1 MMTENPILISADIIN
16 STGKARAFYSTRSGG
31 ISSGCYSTLNL
42 SWRGTDSPENIKEN
56 YKIACREA
64 GIDIN
69 ALVFLFVRGGD
80 AVQKSRPRTL
90 SALEGIDIPHKHC
103 GKFNKKAIPNVDA
116 LITDEKSVT
125 LTSRTADCVPVLILD
140 EKLNCIGAVHS
151 GWRGTLQSIT
161 VETLKQ
167 MEKEYGTSAA
177 DCLVSIGPC
186 ICKECFEVDSDVAA
200 SFNEKFGRKYCSYD
214 GEKYHID
221 LVSIISDELITLGVP
236 KKKISLS
243 ANICTACNT
252 DMFFSHRAE
261 HGNTGGMCA
270 FLSLI

>member
-69 ALVFLFVRGGD
+69 ALVFAGQTHSKNVMKVG
-80 AVQKSRPRTL
+80 V
-90 SALEGIDIPHKHC
+90 IHKHC